1 MRRGFCRCAVSAHA
15 VVGAVPAKQLENS
28 GHEEMVVDVGERVV
42 GLWCDEFVH
51 VEKIVIVSC
60 NMVSAPYFFMLA
72 GTGIAKPN

>member
-1 MRRGFCRCAVSAHA
+1 MSAHA